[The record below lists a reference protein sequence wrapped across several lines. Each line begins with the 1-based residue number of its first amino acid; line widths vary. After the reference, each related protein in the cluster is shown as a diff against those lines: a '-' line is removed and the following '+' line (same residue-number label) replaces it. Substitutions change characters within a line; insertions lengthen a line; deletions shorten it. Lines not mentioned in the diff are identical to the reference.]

1 MKFLFDL
8 LRRLA
13 RCTSG
18 TATLEAAIVL
28 PVAISLMAG
37 GIEFGNLFST
47 YGTAAK
53 SVRDAARYLARVPTR
68 DAAGNLTNAIC
79 AGGWGLNNATNLA
92 IYGNLS
98 GTGTPIIPITTTIT
112 TPGTDCNNPTNITVQ
127 ADVPYTVLMFSSSP
141 VYPFTSFQ
149 FSPQITL
156 THLETWIGE

>member
-1 MKFLFDL
+1 MKYLFDL

-18 TATLEAAIVL
+18 TATLEATIVL
-28 PVAISLMAG
+28 PVAISLMTG
-37 GIEFGNLFST
+37 GIEFGNFYST

-68 DAAGNLTNAIC
+68 DALGNLTGAIC
-79 AGGWGLNNATNLA
+79 AGGWGLTNATNLA

-98 GTGTPIIPITTTIT
+98 GTGTPLIPTTTTIT
-112 TPGTDCNNPTNITVQ
+112 TPGIGDCNNPTDITLQ
-127 ADVPYTVLMFSSSP
+127 ANVPYTPLMFSGIP
-141 VYPFTSFQ
+141 YTNIQ
-149 FSPQITL
+149 FSARTLTL